1 MYEREKEIIDN
12 YLKEENTDYAI
23 MVRGQWGVGKTFF
36 IKNYLMNNEQ
46 YLYKS
51 VSGINSI
58 EEFIKKINIELFL
71 LINNKN
77 KIKKF
82 ILNTES
88 DSISDIID
96 LLPYI
101 NKSKNILKKKFIK
114 IQNNILNKNNNL
126 KNTLLVIDDL
136 ERLSNSTSIEDLLH
150 RIHTQFISKGVKV
163 IFISN
168 EEIINNNNNNNVNN
182 YNIIKEKTIDITTNF
197 TTIINNIITEKK
209 YKFIEDK
216 AHINELIN
224 LFINSK
230 HLNIRTFL
238 QYLELSN
245 KLSDIIINELV
256 EKQMCV
262 LLLFILIEINSGK
275 KNNLIKCIKK
285 YEIKTFNLDIE
296 NNKDYDYFNNYID
309 NIFHSLMYSDTISI
323 TNIINDIRNY
333 IISFY
338 LEEYNIKKLD
348 NFYTETTKEN
358 LKFNESYIF
367 LSKLENEQLYN
378 NEEIKECL
386 EKISDIINDYKING
400 NNSSICND
408 NIIKNIKM
416 TYENY
421 IEKYDDNLYKDEKEK
436 IKSLLDELMELEK
449 YDFSN
454 LESDEIISKY
464 NMYLDLKNNTYYSI
478 YNEKFNNKFYEEA
491 LKKAYINTKNKILDE
506 ILIELKNKNKSLLF
520 NMQYDM
526 YYKNIN
532 ISEIIDDNFLNKL
545 EISPFNIYFI
555 ASILNNKN
563 IKLEKSKYDLI
574 NDFIN
579 QITLEDYDYNTN
591 KSIDYLKEI
600 LCRIYS

>member
-1 MYEREKEIIDN
+1 M
-12 YLKEENTDYAI
+12 
-23 MVRGQWGVGKTFF
+23 
-36 IKNYLMNNEQ
+36 
-46 YLYKS
+46 
-51 VSGINSI
+51 
-58 EEFIKKINIELFL
+58 
-71 LINNKN
+71 
-77 KIKKF
+77 
-82 ILNTES
+82 
-88 DSISDIID
+88 
-96 LLPYI
+96 
-101 NKSKNILKKKFIK
+101 
-114 IQNNILNKNNNL
+114 
-126 KNTLLVIDDL
+126 
-136 ERLSNSTSIEDLLH
+136 
-150 RIHTQFISKGVKV
+150 
-163 IFISN
+163 
-168 EEIINNNNNNNVNN
+168 
-182 YNIIKEKTIDITTNF
+182 
-197 TTIINNIITEKK
+197 
-209 YKFIEDK
+209 
-216 AHINELIN
+216 
-224 LFINSK
+224 FINSK

>member
-1 MYEREKEIIDN
+1 M
-12 YLKEENTDYAI
+12 
-23 MVRGQWGVGKTFF
+23 
-36 IKNYLMNNEQ
+36 
-46 YLYKS
+46 
-51 VSGINSI
+51 
-58 EEFIKKINIELFL
+58 
-71 LINNKN
+71 
-77 KIKKF
+77 
-82 ILNTES
+82 
-88 DSISDIID
+88 
-96 LLPYI
+96 
-101 NKSKNILKKKFIK
+101 
-114 IQNNILNKNNNL
+114 
-126 KNTLLVIDDL
+126 
-136 ERLSNSTSIEDLLH
+136 
-150 RIHTQFISKGVKV
+150 
-163 IFISN
+163 
-168 EEIINNNNNNNVNN
+168 
-182 YNIIKEKTIDITTNF
+182 
-197 TTIINNIITEKK
+197 
-209 YKFIEDK
+209 
-216 AHINELIN
+216 
-224 LFINSK
+224 FINSK

-245 KLSDIIINELV
+245 KLTDIIINELV

>member
-1 MYEREKEIIDN
+1 M
-12 YLKEENTDYAI
+12 
-23 MVRGQWGVGKTFF
+23 
-36 IKNYLMNNEQ
+36 
-46 YLYKS
+46 
-51 VSGINSI
+51 
-58 EEFIKKINIELFL
+58 
-71 LINNKN
+71 
-77 KIKKF
+77 
-82 ILNTES
+82 
-88 DSISDIID
+88 
-96 LLPYI
+96 
-101 NKSKNILKKKFIK
+101 
-114 IQNNILNKNNNL
+114 
-126 KNTLLVIDDL
+126 
-136 ERLSNSTSIEDLLH
+136 
-150 RIHTQFISKGVKV
+150 
-163 IFISN
+163 
-168 EEIINNNNNNNVNN
+168 
-182 YNIIKEKTIDITTNF
+182 
-197 TTIINNIITEKK
+197 
-209 YKFIEDK
+209 
-216 AHINELIN
+216 
-224 LFINSK
+224 FINSK

-262 LLLFILIEINSGK
+262 LLLFILIEINSSK

-408 NIIKNIKM
+408 KKIKNIKM

>member
-1 MYEREKEIIDN
+1 M
-12 YLKEENTDYAI
+12 
-23 MVRGQWGVGKTFF
+23 
-36 IKNYLMNNEQ
+36 
-46 YLYKS
+46 
-51 VSGINSI
+51 
-58 EEFIKKINIELFL
+58 
-71 LINNKN
+71 
-77 KIKKF
+77 
-82 ILNTES
+82 
-88 DSISDIID
+88 
-96 LLPYI
+96 
-101 NKSKNILKKKFIK
+101 
-114 IQNNILNKNNNL
+114 
-126 KNTLLVIDDL
+126 
-136 ERLSNSTSIEDLLH
+136 
-150 RIHTQFISKGVKV
+150 
-163 IFISN
+163 
-168 EEIINNNNNNNVNN
+168 
-182 YNIIKEKTIDITTNF
+182 
-197 TTIINNIITEKK
+197 
-209 YKFIEDK
+209 
-216 AHINELIN
+216 
-224 LFINSK
+224 FINSK

-408 NIIKNIKM
+408 KKIKNIKM

-555 ASILNNKN
+555 YYILNNKN

>member
-1 MYEREKEIIDN
+1 
-12 YLKEENTDYAI
+12 
-23 MVRGQWGVGKTFF
+23 
-36 IKNYLMNNEQ
+36 
-46 YLYKS
+46 
-51 VSGINSI
+51 
-58 EEFIKKINIELFL
+58 
-71 LINNKN
+71 
-77 KIKKF
+77 
-82 ILNTES
+82 
-88 DSISDIID
+88 
-96 LLPYI
+96 
-101 NKSKNILKKKFIK
+101 
-114 IQNNILNKNNNL
+114 
-126 KNTLLVIDDL
+126 
-136 ERLSNSTSIEDLLH
+136 
-150 RIHTQFISKGVKV
+150 
-163 IFISN
+163 
-168 EEIINNNNNNNVNN
+168 
-182 YNIIKEKTIDITTNF
+182 
-197 TTIINNIITEKK
+197 
-209 YKFIEDK
+209 
-216 AHINELIN
+216 
-224 LFINSK
+224 
-230 HLNIRTFL
+230 
-238 QYLELSN
+238 
-245 KLSDIIINELV
+245 
-256 EKQMCV
+256 MCV